1 MDNRVNDTLFNILPN
16 IKKYKKLQIEPPRQE
31 KLEGLMKKL
40 NAWTSLTKTSSKKAQ
55 RLNTGVL
62 AILHK

>member
-1 MDNRVNDTLFNILPN
+1 MNDALFNILPN
-16 IKKYKKLQIEPPRQE
+16 TKKYIKLQTEPPGQE
-31 KLEGLMKKL
+31 KLEGLRKKL
-40 NAWTSLTKTSSKKAQ
+40 NAWISLTKTSSKKAQ